1 MSTGC
6 AESEGVASDLCTPVD
21 LAGEHRGDTLSPSGR
36 ARRRHARKSA
46 ALVKANHFTRTGD
59 SNWVIPG
66 SVTAKESSWH
76 TVNLYRA
83 RSLPI
88 RPHVNV
94 RSKANPYDPAWE
106 LYFEEGWATQMASVL
121 TGRGTACFF

>member
-1 MSTGC
+1 
-6 AESEGVASDLCTPVD
+6 
-21 LAGEHRGDTLSPSGR
+21 
-36 ARRRHARKSA
+36 
-46 ALVKANHFTRTGD
+46 VKANYFTRPGD

-94 RSKANPYDPAWE
+94 RGKANPYDPACE

-121 TGRGTACFF
+121 TGRGKACFFSGSRTRSA